1 MALRQLHTAETM
13 FIDNGIT
20 DGSVFP
26 PSADAVHD
34 AISASAVTDAHI
46 TEVAEGIVYE
56 KILMSAN
63 DTTYEVTIDAEGALK
78 VTEQEAS
85 E

>member
-20 DGSVFP
+20 DGSACP

-34 AISASAVTDAHI
+34 AIGASVP
-46 TEVAEGIVYE
+46 TESQIKAYVYD
-56 KILMSAN
+56 KIIMSAN
-63 DTTYEVTIDAEGALK
+63 EKTYEVTIDAEGALK
-78 VTEQEAS
+78 VTEQEA
-85 E
+85 EA